1 MKKGILMILISL
13 LTIVASYASDVDVTI
28 SVPEDYGIDF
38 PAGLNLDR
46 LYIAMENEKGDIEI
60 LTESDIDVGVAYD
73 AIGSV
78 DLCLLYYGNLSQP
91 YAVQLTVDA
100 ADGFILKDEKFGTF
114 TIPISP
120 VITMPQLTSFS
131 TADVVLSA
139 EDNQADLIVYPSGPI
154 RGERVADITLNWN
167 GGRDLLPGFYMADI
181 SMSLISE

>member
-73 AIGSV
+73 GDGDRIGVV
-78 DLCLLYYGNLSQP
+78 DNEGRML
-91 YAVQLTVDA
+91 DI
-100 ADGFILKDEKFGTF
+100 DKFM
-114 TIPISP
+114 II
-120 VITMPQLTSFS
+120 I
-131 TADVVLSA
+131 
-139 EDNQADLIVYPSGPI
+139 
-154 RGERVADITLNWN
+154 W
-167 GGRDLLPGFYMADI
+167 RDLVKTNVPKKTFYDI
-181 SMSLISE
+181 KWESFTAICCSAYSRCCRWLYPER